1 MTIRYPRTPPS
12 PPLISAP
19 STIITIRSMEQ
30 TEQTEQT
37 QRLFPGELTPCTV
50 CMGEIPDP
58 EMKRCPSCGG
68 IFHTPCIFRW
78 LETTMRPTC
87 PNCRAELDLDDLG
100 AVEVVTPITTEG
112 VLGREVIFSPE
123 IFIANAPSGDELEG
137 LSPGRRWALW
147 REVIRLAHVEII
159 DP

>member
-1 MTIRYPRTPPS
+1 M
-12 PPLISAP
+12 
-19 STIITIRSMEQ
+19 
-30 TEQTEQT
+30 EQT

-50 CMGEIPDP
+50 CMGETPDP
-58 EMKRCPSCGG
+58 EMRRCPSCGG

-78 LETTMRPTC
+78 LETVMRPTC
-87 PNCRAELDLDDLG
+87 PNCRAELDLDDFG
-100 AVEVVTPITTEG
+100 VVQVVTPITTEG

-123 IFIANAPSGDELEG
+123 IFIANAPSRDELEG
-137 LSPGRRWALW
+137 LSPERRWALW